1 MGPDKRVEQM
11 RAIFGLVLLFGMT
24 LAGFAVYMAQGYIN
38 QTESALNQERSFR
51 EQLGEVIPV
60 YVVTKSLGFGEPVTI
75 DDVQTIYWQKSA
87 LPEGTFNDE
96 ATLFPPD
103 IDKPR
108 YVLRPMEQY
117 EPILA
122 LKVTEPGEPA
132 GLVGALERGMRAFA
146 VRVDVSSGVS
156 GFVYPGNSV
165 DIYWTGSTAEGD
177 VTRLIETNV
186 SIIAVDQSASGDA
199 SGGAI
204 VAQTVTV
211 AATPEQVARL
221 AQAQATGRLA
231 LSLVGTNDDSVT
243 ASVEADASSLL
254 GPADP
259 EQVVTAAPVEQ
270 VCTVKT
276 RKGSEVLEIPIPC
289 TN

>member
-1 MGPDKRVEQM
+1 M
-11 RAIFGLVLLFGMT
+11 RAIFGLVLVVGMA

-38 QTESALNQERSFR
+38 QTESALNQERNFR
-51 EQLGEVIPV
+51 EQLGEVVPV
-60 YVVTKSLGFGEPVTI
+60 YVVTKAVKFGEAVTKE
-75 DDVQTIYWQKSA
+75 DVQTIYWQKAA
-87 LPEGTFNDE
+87 LPEGTFNTEE
-96 ATLFPPD
+96 ALFPPD
-103 IDKPR
+103 SDKPR

-122 LKVTEPGEPA
+122 IKVTKPGEPA

-165 DIYWTGSTAEGD
+165 DIYWTGSTENGD

-186 SIIAVDQSASGDA
+186 GIIAVDQSASGDA

-221 AQAQATGRLA
+221 AQAQGTGRLA

-243 ASVEADASSLL
+243 APVEADATSLL
-254 GPADP
+254 GEPEA
-259 EQVVTAAPVEQ
+259 EQVVTAAPAAE
-270 VCTVKT
+270 VCTIKT
-276 RKGSEVLEIPIPC
+276 RKGAEVLEIAIPC

>member
-1 MGPDKRVEQM
+1 M
-11 RAIFGLVLLFGMT
+11 RAIFGLVLVVGMA

-38 QTESALNQERSFR
+38 QTENALSKERSFR
-51 EQLGEVIPV
+51 AQLGEVVPV
-60 YVVTKSLGFGEPVTI
+60 FVVKKALGFGEPVTKE
-75 DDVQTIYWQKSA
+75 DVQTIYWQKAA
-87 LPEGTFNDE
+87 LPEGVFSTE
-96 ATLFPPD
+96 ETLFPPD
-103 IDKPR
+103 TDKPR
-108 YVLRPMEQY
+108 YVLRPMEMY

-122 LKVTEPGEPA
+122 VKVTEPGEPA
-132 GLVGALERGMRAFA
+132 GLVGALKRGMRAFA

-165 DIYWTGSTAEGD
+165 DIYWTGSSANGD

-186 SIIAVDQSASGDA
+186 AIIAVDQSASGDA

-211 AATPEQVARL
+211 AVTPEQVARL

-231 LSLVGTNDDSVT
+231 LSLVGTNDDSIT
-243 ASVEADASSLL
+243 ASVEADSTSLL
-254 GPADP
+254 GPQAP
-259 EQVVTAAPVEQ
+259 EQVVTAAPAEQ
-270 VCTVKT
+270 VCTIKT
-276 RKGSEVLEIPIPC
+276 RKGAEVLEIPIPC

>member
-1 MGPDKRVEQM
+1 M
-11 RAIFGLVLLFGMT
+11 A

-38 QTESALNQERSFR
+38 QTESALNEERSFR
-51 EQLGEVIPV
+51 EQLGEVVPV
-60 YVVTKSLGFGEPVTI
+60 YVVTKSLGFGEAVTKE
-75 DDVQTIYWQKSA
+75 DVQTIYWQKSA

-156 GFVYPGNSV
+156 GFVYPGNTV
-165 DIYWTGSTAEGD
+165 DIYWTGATAKGD

-211 AATPEQVARL
+211 AATPEQVARF

-243 ASVEADASSLL
+243 ASVEADVSSLL

-259 EQVVTAAPVEQ
+259 EQVVAAAPVEQ

>member
-1 MGPDKRVEQM
+1 M
-11 RAIFGLVLLFGMT
+11 RAIFGLVLLVGMA

-38 QTESALNQERSFR
+38 QTETALDQERSFR
-51 EQLGEVIPV
+51 QKLGEVVPV
-60 YVVTKSLGFGEPVTI
+60 YVTTKPLRFGDPVTI

-87 LPEGTFNDE
+87 LPQGIFSDE
-96 ATLFPPD
+96 AALFPPD
-103 IDKPR
+103 TDKPR

-117 EPILA
+117 EPVLA
-122 LKVTEPGEPA
+122 IKVTKPGEPA
-132 GLVGALERGMRAFA
+132 GLVGALQRGMRAFA

-156 GFVYPGNSV
+156 GFVYPGNTV
-165 DIYWTGSTAEGD
+165 DIYWTGGTGQGD

-211 AATPEQVARL
+211 AVTPEQVARL

-231 LSLVGTNDDSVT
+231 LSLVGTGDDSVT
-243 ASVEADASSLL
+243 ASVEADTLSLL
-254 GPADP
+254 GASEP
-259 EQVVTAAPVEQ
+259 EQVVTVAPAAQ
-270 VCTVKT
+270 VCTIRT
-276 RKGSEVLEIPIPC
+276 RKGAEVLEIPIPC

>member
-1 MGPDKRVEQM
+1 M
-11 RAIFGLVLLFGMT
+11 RAIFGLVLLVGMA

-51 EQLGEVIPV
+51 EQLGEVVPV
-60 YVVTKSLGFGEPVTI
+60 YVVNKSLAFGAAVTK
-75 DDVQTIYWQKSA
+75 DDVQTIYWQKAA
-87 LPEGTFNDE
+87 LPEGTFGTEE
-96 ATLFPPD
+96 ALFPPD
-103 IDKPR
+103 TDKPR

-122 LKVTEPGEPA
+122 LKVTKPGEPA
-132 GLVGALERGMRAFA
+132 GLVGSLRRGMRAFA

-156 GFVYPGNSV
+156 GFVYPGNAV
-165 DIYWTGSTAEGD
+165 DIYWTGSTPDGD

-211 AATPEQVARL
+211 AVTPEQVARL

-231 LSLVGTNDDSVT
+231 LSLVGVNDDSVT
-243 ASVEADASSLL
+243 ATVEADSTSLL
-254 GPADP
+254 GAAAP
-259 EQVVTAAPVEQ
+259 EQVVTAAPAEQ
-270 VCTVKT
+270 VCTIKT
-276 RKGSEVLEIPIPC
+276 RKGAEVLEIPIPC

>member
-1 MGPDKRVEQM
+1 M
-11 RAIFGLVLLFGMT
+11 RAIFGLVLLVGMA

-38 QTESALNQERSFR
+38 QTETALNQERNFR
-51 EQLGEVIPV
+51 EQLGEVVPV
-60 YVVTKSLGFGEPVTI
+60 YVVTKPMVFGEPVTKE
-75 DDVQTIYWQKSA
+75 DVQTIYWQKAA
-87 LPEGTFNDE
+87 LPEGVFSKEED
-96 ATLFPPD
+96 LFPVD
-103 IDKPR
+103 SDKPR
-108 YVLRPMEQY
+108 YVLRPMEMY

-122 LKVTEPGEPA
+122 LKVTKPGEPA
-132 GLVGALERGMRAFA
+132 GLSGSLQRGMRAFT

-156 GFVYPGNSV
+156 GFVYPGNAV
-165 DIYWTGSTAEGD
+165 DIYWTGSTADGD
-177 VTRLIETNV
+177 VTRLIETNIG
-186 SIIAVDQSASGDA
+186 IIAVDQSASGDA

-231 LSLVGTNDDSVT
+231 LSLVGVNDDSVT
-243 ASVEADASSLL
+243 APVEVNAQSLL
-254 GPADP
+254 GAAAP

-270 VCTVKT
+270 VCTIKT
-276 RKGSEVLEIPIPC
+276 RKGAEVLEIPIPC

>member
-1 MGPDKRVEQM
+1 M
-11 RAIFGLVLLFGMT
+11 RAIFGLVLLVGMA

-38 QTESALNQERSFR
+38 QTESALTQERTFR
-51 EQLGEVIPV
+51 AQLGEVVPV
-60 YVVTKSLGFGEPVTI
+60 YVVTRAMRFGEAVTKE
-75 DDVQTIYWQKSA
+75 DVQTIYWQKAS
-87 LPEGTFNDE
+87 LPDGTYADE
-96 ATLFPPD
+96 AALFPPQT
-103 IDKPR
+103 DKPR
-108 YVLRPMEQY
+108 YVLRPMEKF
-117 EPILA
+117 EPVLA
-122 LKVTEPGEPA
+122 IKVTEPGEPA
-132 GLVGALERGMRAFA
+132 GLVGTLQRGMRAFA

-165 DIYWTGSTAEGD
+165 DIYWTGGTPNGD

-199 SGGAI
+199 TGGAI

-211 AATPEQVARL
+211 AVTPEQVARL

-243 ASVEADASSLL
+243 ASVEADTQSLL
-254 GPADP
+254 GAVEP
-259 EQVVTAAPVEQ
+259 EQVVTAAPAAQ
-270 VCTVKT
+270 VCTIRT
-276 RKGSEVLEIPIPC
+276 RKGAEVLEIPIPC

>member
-1 MGPDKRVEQM
+1 M
-11 RAIFGLVLLFGMT
+11 RAMFGLVLLIGMA

-38 QTESALNQERSFR
+38 QTESALTQERSFR
-51 EQLGEVIPV
+51 EQLGEVVPV
-60 YVVTKSLGFGEPVTI
+60 YVVTKALRFGEPVTKE
-75 DDVQTIYWQKSA
+75 DVQTIYWQKAS
-87 LPEGTFNDE
+87 LPDGTFADE
-96 ATLFPPD
+96 ASLFPPD
-103 IDKPR
+103 ADKPR
-108 YVLRPMEQY
+108 YVLRPMEKF
-117 EPILA
+117 EPVLA
-122 LKVTEPGEPA
+122 IKVTKPGEPA
-132 GLVGALERGMRAFA
+132 GLVGALQRGMRAFA

-165 DIYWTGSTAEGD
+165 DIYWTGGTPNGD

-199 SGGAI
+199 TGGAI

-211 AATPEQVARL
+211 AVTPEQVARL

-243 ASVEADASSLL
+243 ASVEADTQSLL
-254 GPADP
+254 GAVEPQ
-259 EQVVTAAPVEQ
+259 QVVTAAPAAQ
-270 VCTVKT
+270 VCTIKT
-276 RKGSEVLEIPIPC
+276 RKGAEVLEIPIPC